1 MFNESDD
8 EEMTDL
14 LKATASPPSTVVERS
29 FEAEKALV
37 GSLDR
42 IDGIRGVSPVTETT
56 AVVDA
61 APKMP
66 TGPPTTELLPE
77 SGL

>member
-14 LKATASPPSTVVERS
+14 LKVTASPPSTAVERS
-29 FEAEKALV
+29 FEAEKARV

-42 IDGIRGVSPVTETT
+42 IDGIRGASPVTETT

-66 TGPPTTELLPE
+66 MGPPTTELLPE